1 MVPNCPLRWWSGCTA
16 LRKESHG
23 VVDMD
28 AFERML
34 TCLVGG
40 GSGGGGGAAGAGG
53 RQGRRRRGK
62 DVDSPQEPSPTT
74 HRTGPS
80 RWRQHAVRLGLREV
94 VELPAAAD
102 VIKAAKAQAEA
113 EAAHASPAPR
123 RRDGSSTA
131 SSSVKGSPRRQRTLV
146 DQRTTYADLAEDGA
160 PTSAEAEERRPSSA
174 FRRISIRS
182 PSAST
187 RGSLVA
193 LNRPMANQASW
204 YRLGTPTAYPSEEP
218 PAPHAHPRRRA
229 CPPRRSL
236 LFLRAAARTNPRGAW
251 SCAEPE

>member
-1 MVPNCPLRWWSGCTA
+1 M
-16 LRKESHG
+16 
-23 VVDMD
+23 
-28 AFERML
+28 
-34 TCLVGG
+34 
-40 GSGGGGGAAGAGG
+40 
-53 RQGRRRRGK
+53 
-62 DVDSPQEPSPTT
+62 DSPTSEPSPTT

-146 DQRTTYADLAEDGA
+146 DQRTTYADSAEDGA

-218 PAPHAHPRRRA
+218 PPAPATLTP
-229 CPPRRSL
+229 
-236 LFLRAAARTNPRGAW
+236 RAAALSAALESLLISSAPGSADESPVAHRAAQNQSSLVEA
-251 SCAEPE
+251 

>member
-1 MVPNCPLRWWSGCTA
+1 
-16 LRKESHG
+16 
-23 VVDMD
+23 
-28 AFERML
+28 
-34 TCLVGG
+34 
-40 GSGGGGGAAGAGG
+40 
-53 RQGRRRRGK
+53 
-62 DVDSPQEPSPTT
+62 
-74 HRTGPS
+74 
-80 RWRQHAVRLGLREV
+80 V

-102 VIKAAKAQAEA
+102 VIKAAKAEAEAEA

-131 SSSVKGSPRRQRTLV
+131 SSSVKGSPRRQRALV
-146 DQRTTYADLAEDGA
+146 DQRTTYADSAEDGA
-160 PTSAEAEERRPSSA
+160 PISAEAEERRPSSA

-218 PAPHAHPRRRA
+218 PPAPTTLTP
-229 CPPRRSL
+229 
-236 LFLRAAARTNPRGAW
+236 RAAALSAALESLLLSSAPGSADESPVAHRAAQNQ
-251 SCAEPE
+251 SCLLEA